1 MGRKSAKSYN
11 HLEKHGYKY
20 EIVKSNPHEITFRP
34 VPQNSFTNGLILD
47 LDKLRMH
54 LGLSLRFLLIW
65 CFQFLSLND
74 DLSDHTIRKLN
85 FNLRQLYK
93 EKQNIQK
100 QRNSFNKKQNFLNSI
115 YNKYPASTC
124 SVQGNN
130 DNQNTRA
137 ETDLLNRLEKAFNKV
152 TIQTKETK
160 RKVQKT

>member
-20 EIVKSNPHEITFRP
+20 EIVVKSNPHEITFRP

-65 CFQFLSLND
+65 CFQFISLND
-74 DLSDHTIRKLN
+74 DLSDHNIRKLN

-100 QRNSFNKKQNFLNSI
+100 QRNSFNKKQNFLNSF
-115 YNKYPASTC
+115 YL
-124 SVQGNN
+124 Q
-130 DNQNTRA
+130 
-137 ETDLLNRLEKAFNKV
+137 
-152 TIQTKETK
+152 
-160 RKVQKT
+160 